1 MSSNSTPL
9 NPGIVTAAAFIVAA
23 LGVAGAFNSYQT
35 SIAYAKQFPDAY
47 GGSAGQERFAAFNA
61 RVPASA
67 EVGYFTDLDPS
78 RGAYTPAF
86 LSAQLALAPR
96 VVKFV
101 NGPSAD
107 RPQWALGNFTQ
118 PGDFAAA
125 GNARGYT
132 LVADLGN
139 GVVLYRR

>member
-1 MSSNSTPL
+1 M
-9 NPGIVTAAAFIVAA
+9 AA

-47 GGSAGQERFAAFNA
+47 GGSAGEERFAAFIA

-67 EVGYFTDLDPS
+67 DVGYFTDLDPS

-86 LSAQLALAPR
+86 LSAQLALVPR
-96 VVKFV
+96 VLKFV
-101 NGPSAD
+101 NGTGGGD
-107 RPQWALGNFTQ
+107 RPEWALGNFTM

-125 GNARGYT
+125 GNARGYD

-139 GVVLYRR
+139 GVVLFRRK

>member
-1 MSSNSTPL
+1 M
-9 NPGIVTAAAFIVAA
+9 VTAAAFIVAT

-86 LSAQLALAPR
+86 LSAQLALVPR
-96 VVKFV
+96 VLKFV
-101 NGPSAD
+101 NGTIVNGATGGD
-107 RPQWALGNFTQ
+107 RPEWALGNFTQ

-125 GNARGYT
+125 GNARGYA

-139 GVVLYRR
+139 GVVLFRRQ